1 MAAALPEGSL
11 PRGSVTPA
19 LAGSAPMGNFFVVIA
34 LFRLAVLGLCGCM
47 GFSLGAESGP
57 LSSWPMG
64 FSLRRSMGPRA
75 RGLQSLQHVGSVAA
89 ARRLESTGAASVAT
103 S

>member
-34 LFRLAVLGLCGCM
+34 LFVYVGRAGSLWLHGL
-47 GFSLGAESGP
+47 FSRCRE
-57 LSSWPMG
+57 
-64 FSLRRSMGPRA
+64 RA
-75 RGLQSLQHVGSVAA
+75 AL
-89 ARRLESTGAASVAT
+89 
-103 S
+103 

>member
-1 MAAALPEGSL
+1 M
-11 PRGSVTPA
+11 
-19 LAGSAPMGNFFVVIA
+19 
-34 LFRLAVLGLCGCM
+34 LAVLGLCGCM